1 MAAVKTLSAVV
12 IAALSIGVVHAV
24 QSAQRSVTVGEGI
37 TVSVREAGKGAP
49 VIALHGGPGFGD
61 YLPPDLEPLTSSFR
75 LMSYD
80 QRGSGQST
88 VVTDPALLTA
98 PAFVADLDRVR
109 ESSGIARVT
118 LLGHSWGAGLAA
130 LYAIAHPDR
139 IERLLLVDPMP
150 PRADP
155 YMTAFSQTLQSR
167 FTDGD
172 RAAMAEA
179 SARRQKAADADAPD
193 ACRAYYAIFIRG
205 YLHSPA
211 AAARMRGDLCA
222 APAAALRNFSVV
234 NRSIMGSLGAFD
246 FRPQLA
252 AIKVPTLVIHGASD
266 PIPMAS
272 AREWAASLPDGRL
285 LVVEQSGH
293 FPFVERPD
301 VFFPA
306 ATAFLKG
313 DWPPAARRVENGDAA
328 FR

>member
-1 MAAVKTLSAVV
+1 MKVLSTIVV
-12 IAALSIGVVHAV
+12 AALSIGALHALQTV
-24 QSAQRSVTVGEGI
+24 QRSVTVGDGI
-37 TVSVREAGKGAP
+37 TVSVREAGTGPP
-49 VIALHGGPGFGD
+49 VIALHGGPGFRD
-61 YLPPDLEPLTSSFR
+61 YLPPDLEPLSSSFR
-75 LMSYD
+75 LISYD
-80 QRGSGQST
+80 QRGSGHST
-88 VVTDPALLTA
+88 VVTDPTLLTA

-109 ESSGIARVT
+109 ESLGIARVN

-150 PRADP
+150 PRAAP

-167 FTDGD
+167 FTEGE

-179 SARRQKAADADAPD
+179 SARRQKAADADASD
-193 ACRAYYAIFIRG
+193 ACRAYYAVFIKG
-205 YLHSPA
+205 YLHSPT

-222 APAAALRNFSVV
+222 APAAALRNFSNI

-246 FRPQLA
+246 LRPQLA
-252 AIKVPTLVIHGASD
+252 AIKVPTLIIHGASD

-272 AREWAASLPDGRL
+272 AREWAASLSDGRL
-285 LVVEQSGH
+285 LVIEQSGH

-301 VFFPA
+301 AFFPA
-306 ATAFLKG
+306 ATAFLQG
-313 DWPPAARRVENGDAA
+313 EWPPAARRVEKGDAA

>member
-1 MAAVKTLSAVV
+1 VKCLSTIVCAAFT
-12 IAALSIGVVHAV
+12 IGAVHAA
-24 QSAQRSVTVGEGI
+24 QSQQRSIPVGDGI
-37 TVSVREAGKGAP
+37 AVSVREAGSGTP
-49 VIALHGGPGFGD
+49 VIALHGGPGFRD

-75 LMSYD
+75 LISYD
-80 QRGSGQST
+80 QRGSGHST

-109 ESSGIARVT
+109 ESLGIGRVT

-139 IERLLLVDPMP
+139 IERLLLVGPMP

-155 YMTAFSQTLQSR
+155 YMTEFSQTLQSR
-167 FTDGD
+167 FSDGD
-172 RAAMAEA
+172 RAAMAAA
-179 SARRQKAADADAPD
+179 SARRQKATDADASD
-193 ACRAYYAIFIRG
+193 ACRAYYAVFIKG

-222 APAAALRNFSVV
+222 APAAALRNFSNI

-246 FRPQLA
+246 LRPQLA
-252 AIKVPTLVIHGASD
+252 AIRVPALVVHGASD

-272 AREWAASLPDGRL
+272 AREWAANLADGRL
-285 LVVEQSGH
+285 LVIEQSGH

-301 VFFPA
+301 AFFPA

-313 DWPPAARRVENGDAA
+313 QWPAAARRVEKSGAPI
-328 FR
+328 R

>member
-12 IAALSIGVVHAV
+12 IATLSIGVVHAV

-139 IERLLLVDPMP
+139 VERLLLVDPMP
-150 PRADP
+150 PRAEP
-155 YMTAFSQTLQSR
+155 YLSEFSKTLQSR
-167 FTDGD
+167 HTDAD

-179 SARRQKAADADAPD
+179 GARRQKAPDADAPD
-193 ACRAYYAIFIRG
+193 ACRAYYAVFIQS
-205 YLHSPA
+205 YLHSRE
-211 AAARMRGDLCA
+211 AAARMRGDVCA
-222 APAAALRNFSVV
+222 APAAALRNFSNI
-234 NRSIMGSLGAFD
+234 NRSVMGSLGAFEL
-246 FRPQLA
+246 RPQLA

-272 AREWAASLPDGRL
+272 AREWAASLPNGRL
-285 LVVEQSGH
+285 LVIDESGH

-301 VFFPA
+301 AFFPA
-306 ATAFLKG
+306 ATTFVKG
-313 DWPPAARRVENGDAA
+313 EWPTSARRVE
-328 FR
+328 